1 MWALCRREPSFN
13 VSKRKINTMETT
25 RDKLINA
32 TFDEVFSHGYQGAA
46 LTDILAKAGV
56 HKGSMYHFFANK
68 KEMAL
73 AAIEETILK
82 KFTER
87 YQYVYTCEKNYL
99 EEFYARLRDTSVR
112 DFNRGCPIANVVQEM
127 SNIDEDFNVLMK
139 SIYGAFRSNIKAI
152 LDKAIEVKEMKPCD
166 TAKLALF
173 ITSTIEGAI
182 LAAKASGNVQDYRDV
197 IDELIQHI
205 EGKRL

>member
-1 MWALCRREPSFN
+1 
-13 VSKRKINTMETT
+13 METT

-32 TFDEVFSHGYQGAA
+32 TFDEVFSHGYQGAS
-46 LTDILAKAGV
+46 LSDILAKAGV

-82 KFTER
+82 RNMEKYR
-87 YQYVYTCEKNYL
+87 YVETYTSGFL
-99 EEFYARLRDTSVR
+99 EEFYTRLRDTSVR
-112 DFNRGCPIANVVQEM
+112 DFKRGCPIANIVQEM

-139 SIYGAFRSNIKAI
+139 SIYGAFRANIKAI
-152 LDKAIEVKEMKPCD
+152 LDKAIEVGEMKPCD
-166 TAKLALF
+166 TTKLALF

-182 LAAKASGNVQDYRDV
+182 LAAKASGNAQDYVDV
-197 IDELIQHI
+197 IEELIVHI
-205 EGKRL
+205 EEKRIRSNV

>member
-1 MWALCRREPSFN
+1 
-13 VSKRKINTMETT
+13 METT
-25 RDKLINA
+25 RDKLISA

-73 AAIEETILK
+73 AAIQETIIQK
-82 KFTER
+82 NMDK
-87 YQYVYTCEKNYL
+87 YSYVKTYTRGFL
-99 EEFYARLRDTSVR
+99 EEFYTRLRDTSVR
-112 DFNRGCPIANVVQEM
+112 DFKRGCPIANIVQEM
-127 SNIDEDFNVLMK
+127 SNIDEDFNTLMK
-139 SIYGAFRSNIKAI
+139 SIYGAFRANIKSI

-166 TAKLALF
+166 TQKLALF

-182 LAAKASGNVQDYRDV
+182 LAAKASGNEQDYVDV
-197 IDELIQHI
+197 IEELIEHI
-205 EGKRL
+205 ESKR

>member
-1 MWALCRREPSFN
+1 MQ
-13 VSKRKINTMETT
+13 TT
-25 RDKLINA
+25 REKLISA

-73 AAIEETILK
+73 AAIQETIIQK
-82 KFTER
+82 NMDK
-87 YQYVYTCEKNYL
+87 YSYVKTYTSGFL
-99 EEFYARLRDTSVR
+99 EEFYTRLRDTSVR
-112 DFNRGCPIANVVQEM
+112 DFKRGCPIANIVQEM
-127 SNIDEDFNVLMK
+127 SNIDEDFNTLMK
-139 SIYGAFRSNIKAI
+139 SIYGAFRANIKSI

-166 TAKLALF
+166 TQKLALF

-182 LAAKASGNVQDYRDV
+182 LAAKASGNEQDYVDV
-197 IDELIQHI
+197 IEELIEHI
-205 EGKRL
+205 ESKR